1 MRFAHPWALALA
13 PLAWALAVA
22 VLRRGRNAALA
33 YPAGELL
40 RAQGLTPRA
49 RAARLAPAVVQ
60 AAALTLA
67 AVALARPQKVLAVSG
82 EDGRGVDIVLAVDSS
97 LSMNAMDFKPSRL
110 EAAKQ
115 IAKSFV
121 QGRVSDRIGLVTF
134 GGAPLL
140 ACPQTVDYSA
150 LAERIDGLEAGMTK
164 ADGTALGDGLASAVR
179 RLKEGSAKSKV
190 VVLLTD
196 GRSNTGAVD
205 PLTAAKAAAALGVKV
220 YSIGTAGRGPA
231 PMPYDD
237 PQRGRGVVMIDDDL
251 DDELLSEISRITG
264 AKSYRAKNRE
274 ELAGI
279 FAEIDRLEKSPV
291 RLPQMVAVG
300 DLHAWPLAAALLLL
314 LAESALAATAL
325 LRWP

>member
-22 VLRRGRNAALA
+22 AARRGRSAALA

-40 RAQGLTPRA
+40 RAAAPTARA
-49 RAARLAPAVVQ
+49 RAARLAPLVLQ

-67 AVALARPQKVLAVSG
+67 ALALARPQRVLAIAG

-110 EAAKQ
+110 EAAKG

-121 QGRVSDRIGLVTF
+121 RGRVSDRIGLVTF

-140 ACPQTVDYSA
+140 ACPQTVDYAA

-164 ADGTALGDGLASAVR
+164 ADGTALGDGVASAVR

-196 GRSNTGAVD
+196 GRGNTGAVD
-205 PLTAAKAAAALGVKV
+205 PITAAKAAAALGVKV

-237 PQRGRGVVMIDDDL
+237 PQRGRGVAMIDDDL
-251 DDELLSEISRITG
+251 DEELLAEISRITG

-291 RLPQMVAVG
+291 RLPEMAAVG
-300 DLHAWPLAAALLLL
+300 DLHSWPLAAALLLL
-314 LAESALAATAL
+314 LAQSALSATIF